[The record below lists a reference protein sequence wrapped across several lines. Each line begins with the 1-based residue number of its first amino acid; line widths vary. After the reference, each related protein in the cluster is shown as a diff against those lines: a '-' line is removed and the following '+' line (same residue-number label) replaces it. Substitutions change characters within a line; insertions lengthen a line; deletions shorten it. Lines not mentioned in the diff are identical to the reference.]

1 MADLTM
7 HVFLSLISVI
17 LPPCFAGNTVYGK
30 LGDEVVLRPDAGLP
44 TGPLTSILWKHGND
58 IAIEWDPNGVEA
70 YRQFKHRTTLNNV
83 SGELTITAL
92 TQNDSGIYTPE
103 INSALK
109 TPIHLAVIL
118 SVPEPTILTSC
129 DAEKTV
135 CTLTCAGDTTGA
147 EPVNYTW
154 MIGHSSKTYTSREII
169 IKKDTP
175 NEDEFKCQL
184 QNPVSKKSSLS
195 TRNPFLTAEHQGG
208 LKVNIGL
215 TLAICLLTAI
225 VVLVLIHKC
234 KTGMWFFQKASMPWQ
249 ADFWR
254 KEERTRRE
262 ANESNG
268 TSTREKAQGEEAAPM
283 TAQDRV

>member
-7 HVFLSLISVI
+7 HMQVFLSLISVI

-44 TGPLTSILWKHGND
+44 TVPITSILWKHGKN
-58 IAIEWDPNGVEA
+58 IAIQWDPDGVQA
-70 YRQFKHRTTLNNV
+70 YLQFINRTTLNNV
-83 SGELTITAL
+83 NGELTITAL
-92 TQNDSGIYTPE
+92 TENDSGIYTAE

-109 TPIHLAVIL
+109 TPIGLAVIV
-118 SVPEPTILTSC
+118 SVPEPTILSSC
-129 DAEKTV
+129 DAEKTL

-154 MIGHSSKTYTSREII
+154 MIAPSSKTYTSREII
-169 IKKDTP
+169 VKKDTP

-195 TRNPFLTAEHQGG
+195 TRSPFLTAEHQGG
-208 LKVNIGL
+208 LKVNSGL
-215 TLAICLLTAI
+215 TVAICLLTAI

-234 KTGMWFFQKASMPWQ
+234 ITGMWFFQKASMPWQ

-254 KEERTRRE
+254 KEERTGRE

-268 TSTREKAQGEEAAPM
+268 TSTHEKEEATPM